1 MNHGAFFGKIR
12 LGIKLDG
19 RFAQGDR
26 MKHYFFVNPA
36 AGTGKNVD
44 GLISRI
50 DEAFSDLVDHEHRI
64 CLTDSVGAGE
74 RQAREIADGLAEGE
88 EARFYACG
96 GDGTVNEIA
105 NAVIGHPGAALGII
119 PIGTGNDTVRNFPE
133 AGDFLDIRSQIGGS
147 TVKIDA
153 MRYEGIVDGREQSR
167 YCINMFNIGFDCN
180 VVELTGRLKQKPL
193 ISGSAAYLMAVFGVL
208 ARKKGTSLTITD
220 GGSVWREGPMLL
232 CSISNGSYCGG
243 GIYSSPQARMDDG
256 LFDICVI
263 NDVSRMKFISTFPK
277 YKNGTHL
284 DMKGA
289 DEILDVRRSTD
300 VTIKPYGMKD
310 LFICVDGEIQLTTGI
325 RVTMCP
331 GALNFVVPKKY

>member
-1 MNHGAFFGKIR
+1 
-12 LGIKLDG
+12 
-19 RFAQGDR
+19 

-44 GLISRI
+44 GLISNI
-50 DEAFSDLVDHEHRI
+50 DAAFEGREGEEYKI
-64 CLTDSVGAGE
+64 ILTDSVGAGE
-74 RQAREIADGLAEGE
+74 REAREIVNALPEGE

-96 GDGTVNEIA
+96 GDGTVNEVA
-105 NAVIGHPGAALGII
+105 NAVAGHPGAVLGIV

-133 AGDFLDIRSQIGGS
+133 AGDFLDIKAQIEGS
-147 TVKIDA
+147 VKAIDA
-153 MRYEGIVDGREQSR
+153 MRYEGVVDGKKQSR
-167 YCINMFNIGFDCN
+167 YCVNMFNIGFDCN

-193 ISGSAAYLMAVFGVL
+193 ISGSAAYLLAVFGVL

-220 GGSVWREGPMLL
+220 NGSTWREGPMLL

-256 LFDICVI
+256 IFDICVI
-263 NDVSRMKFISTFPK
+263 NDVSRMKFISAFPK

-289 DEILDVRRSTD
+289 DEILDVRKSTD

-331 GALNFVVPKKY
+331 GIINFVIPKKY